1 MNGRR
6 DTPVAALFRR
16 ATEGDRG
23 ALARLITVIER
34 GGADADELADLTE
47 AGELTAHVVGITGAP
62 GSGKSSL
69 TGHLLVSLEAIGRS
83 PAVLA
88 IDPSS
93 PVTGGAILGDRVR
106 MDGLP
111 HAAFVRSMATRGH
124 QGGLA
129 FAVPDALR
137 LLACVGFD
145 PVIVET
151 TGVGQVEVDIA
162 TAADTTVLIVAPGW
176 GDAVQANKAGLL
188 EVADVLVVNKADR
201 PGARDTR
208 RDLELMLDLGHISG
222 HDVLAGGRPPI
233 LMTTSTTG
241 EGVDGVRDAIVAHH
255 AQALRSGRL
264 DERRRRR
271 LRLEVRGRVEKL
283 LGEQIQA
290 VLGSAE
296 GRAWLA
302 AREEGR
308 MSSAAFARAVT
319 RVIVTAAPPTSE
331 SVAADTR
338 AHGIPASTSRA

>member
-1 MNGRR
+1 VTGRP
-6 DTPVAALFRR
+6 DVPVATLFAR
-16 ATEGDRG
+16 ATVGDRG

-34 GGADADELADLTE
+34 GGENADELADLTE
-47 AGELTAHVVGITGAP
+47 AVHPTAHIVGITGAP
-62 GSGKSSL
+62 GTGKSSL
-69 TGHLLVSLEAIGRS
+69 TGHLLVAFEEAGRS

-111 HAAFVRSMATRGH
+111 HTAFVRSMATRGH

-162 TAADTTVLIVAPGW
+162 TAADTTVLVVAPGW

-201 PGARDTR
+201 PGAKDTR

-222 HDVLAGGRPPI
+222 HEALAGRRPSI

-241 EGVDGVRDAIVAHH
+241 VGASDVRDAIDAHH
-255 AQALRSGRL
+255 EQASMSGRL

-283 LGEQIQA
+283 LGERISA
-290 VLGSAE
+290 VLDSDA

-302 AREEGR
+302 AREDGR
-308 MSSAAFARAVT
+308 MSSAAYARAV
-319 RVIVTAAPPTSE
+319 AAVVAGESE
-331 SVAADTR
+331 ASSPAADVR
-338 AHGIPASTSRA
+338 ATGSPPSRA